1 METEM
6 SDLATAPSRTREFL
20 DRLPLDN
27 QNGRRIRR
35 LSDGSVA
42 GDWFGCALTSVFQ
55 PILDSAS
62 GHTLGYEAFLRI
74 LGGGRRELSPWVL
87 FSANADDNRLIAL
100 DRLARTLH
108 TLNFLTSV
116 DDGSALLFLN
126 VHGRLLAAVEH
137 DHGAA
142 FRRVLDALGVAPA
155 RIVIEAPLATSSERD
170 LLSFTV
176 RNYRR
181 QGFRTAVNLESA
193 VQWREL
199 SHTTP
204 AHYVK
209 IDASRFIA
217 DSGQD
222 TLAHWDASGSA
233 ARLVLTR
240 AEQRLRIDDKQESIP
255 LVQGYAYGAP
265 EPRASSASAARLA
278 AIARISR

>member
-1 METEM
+1 MPE
-6 SDLATAPSRTREFL
+6 LASAPSRTREFL

-35 LSDGSVA
+35 LPDGSVV
-42 GDWFGCALTSVFQ
+42 GDWFGCTLTSVFQ

-62 GHTLGYEAFLRI
+62 GHILGYEAFLRI

-116 DDGSALLFLN
+116 DDGDALLFLN

-155 RIVIEAPLATSSERD
+155 RIVIEAPLATSNERD
-170 LLSFTV
+170 LLSFIV

-181 QGFRTAVNLESA
+181 QGFRTAVKLESA
-193 VQWREL
+193 GQWRDL
-199 SHTTP
+199 SPTTP

-209 IDASRFIA
+209 IDANRFLA
-217 DSGQD
+217 DDSHD
-222 TLAHWDASGSA
+222 RLAHWDANSNGA
-233 ARLVLTR
+233 QLVLTR
-240 AEQRLRIDDKQESIP
+240 TEQRLKIDDAAHALP
-255 LVQGYAYGAP
+255 LLQGYAYGAP
-265 EPRASSASAARLA
+265 EPRASSAAAARLA

>member
-1 METEM
+1 MPE
-6 SDLATAPSRTREFL
+6 LASAPSRTREFL

-35 LSDGSVA
+35 LPDGSVV
-42 GDWFGCALTSVFQ
+42 GDWFGCTLTSVFQ

-62 GHTLGYEAFLRI
+62 GHILGYEAFLRI

-116 DDGSALLFLN
+116 DDGDALLFLN

-155 RIVIEAPLATSSERD
+155 RIVIEAPLATSNERD
-170 LLSFTV
+170 LLSFIV

-181 QGFRTAVNLESA
+181 QGFRTAVKLESA
-193 VQWREL
+193 VQWRDL
-199 SHTTP
+199 SQTTP

-209 IDASRFIA
+209 IDANRFLA
-217 DSGQD
+217 DD
-222 TLAHWDASGSA
+222 THDRLALWDANSNGA
-233 ARLVLTR
+233 QLVLTR
-240 AEQRLRIDDKQESIP
+240 TEQRLKIDDAAHALP
-255 LVQGYAYGAP
+255 LLQGYAYGAP
-265 EPRASSASAARLA
+265 EPRASSAAAARLA